1 MHHAVRSLPEV
12 AINSVVI
19 DIKEE
24 DVITV
29 GDSNLVF
36 RDIEEEDKI

>member
-1 MHHAVRSLPEV
+1 MHHAVRSLSEV

-24 DVITV
+24 DIITV
-29 GDSNLVF
+29 
-36 RDIEEEDKI
+36 ED